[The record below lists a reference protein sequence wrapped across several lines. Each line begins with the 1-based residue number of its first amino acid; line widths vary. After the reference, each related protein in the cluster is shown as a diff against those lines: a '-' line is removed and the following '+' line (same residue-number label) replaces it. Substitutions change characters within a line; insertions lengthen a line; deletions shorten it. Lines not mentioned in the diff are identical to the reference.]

1 MNVSY
6 GTWHQAWF
14 GYQQFLERFT
24 ATRPT
29 IRRVLEI
36 GGGANPALSIEFI
49 EKHRLEY
56 TILDISAAELAKAP
70 DGYLKLRADITDEN
84 LLIPEVYD
92 FVFSKMLAEHVSSGV
107 IFHKNVMRLLCNS
120 GVAFH
125 YFPTLYALPCVI
137 NRLLPESLGEKFL
150 QLFQGSR
157 QADGRTAKFKA
168 YYSWCR
174 GPLKH
179 QIKRFEVL
187 GYVVEEYIGFFGW
200 EGYFKKFRILENIHC
215 WVNRKLSHW
224 MVRHPIPLL
233 TSCAYLILRKND
245 TTASKKRR
253 IAGRSAITSRVA

>member
-6 GTWHQAWF
+6 GPGRQAWF
-14 GYQQFLERFT
+14 GYQQFLERFI

-29 IRRVLEI
+29 IRTVLEI

-49 EKHRLEY
+49 EKHHLEY

-70 DGYLKLRADITDEN
+70 DGYLKLLADITDAN
-84 LLIPEVYD
+84 LVIPEVYD

-107 IFHKNVMRLLCNS
+107 IFHKNVMRFLSHS

-137 NRLLPESLGEKFL
+137 NRLLPESLGEAFL
-150 QLFQGSR
+150 QVFQGSR
-157 QADGRTAKFKA
+157 QKDGRTAKFKA

-179 QIKRFEVL
+179 QIKRFEGL
-187 GYVVEEYIGFFGW
+187 GYVVDEYIGFFGW
-200 EGYFKKFRILENIHC
+200 EGYFKKVRIIENIHC
-215 WVNRKLSHW
+215 WVNRRLSLW

-233 TSCAYLILRKND
+233 TSSAYLILRKND
-245 TTASKKRR
+245 PIAPYRQGEFLTA
-253 IAGRSAITSRVA
+253 A